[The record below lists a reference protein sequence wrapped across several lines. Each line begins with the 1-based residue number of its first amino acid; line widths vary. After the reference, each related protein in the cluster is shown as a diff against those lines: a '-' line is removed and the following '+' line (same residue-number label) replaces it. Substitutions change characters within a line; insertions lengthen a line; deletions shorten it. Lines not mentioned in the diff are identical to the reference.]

1 LEKQKPRLVCTN
13 RGFVIFTF
21 APRIHKSTNQHHS
34 MYREFK
40 HLNLPAIDAEILQ
53 FWEDEKIFEK
63 SVEQRPKENSFV
75 FYEGPPSA
83 NGKPGIHHVMGRT
96 VKDLFCRYNTLKGFR
111 VARKG
116 GWDTHG
122 LPIELAVEKE
132 LGITKEDIG
141 VKVSV
146 EEYNA
151 TCRSTVMRYKDLW
164 EEKTRLMGFWAD
176 LENPYITFENSYI
189 ETVWYILQRL
199 YKKQT
204 ADGQSFLYK
213 GFTIQPFSPAAGT
226 GLSSHELNM
235 PGTYKEV
242 TDISAVA
249 MFKVKRDASSAQ
261 LFDSETEDVRILA
274 WTTTP
279 WTLPSNVALTV
290 GPKIEY
296 VKVKTLSPYTGAP
309 VSVVLAKSRLTGYF
323 NAEDEN
329 QPLDSFNVG
338 DKKLPYQIVIEG
350 IKGSK
355 LVGIRYEQLLPTP
368 AASTP
373 ELEEKAFRVIPGD
386 WVTTEDGTGV
396 VHTAPY
402 FGADDFRACK
412 TAGIP
417 FIGLFNEKAP
427 ELPFPLVDRQGKFV
441 DEVPEFG
448 GRYVKAEYYSDE
460 IQQDKA
466 FKPTDLLISL
476 RLKEDNKAFKVER
489 YKHTYPHC
497 WRTDKP
503 VLYYP
508 LDSWFVRAS
517 AAKERLSELNKTIN
531 WHPESTGTGRFG
543 QWLDN
548 LQDWNLSRSR
558 YWGIPLP
565 IWRTEDGEEEI
576 CIGSVMELSEEVE
589 KAVQAGMMGSN
600 PFNPTPN
607 LSSAGEVDL
616 RSGFSEGDDNLGEG
630 FRGDWFKTTSPERW
644 AYLKDFARGMRKSQ
658 TAGEMA
664 MWEIL
669 RDKQLDGVKFRRQHA
684 IEEFI
689 ADFVSLEHRLVVEVD
704 GTIHDFQAEH
714 DQMRT
719 ELLKAVGFE
728 VVRFRNEDILGH
740 QYKVM
745 DDLRAILKK
754 RKEELSKNPNQHPQG
769 TTDSKEKVHIHN
781 QNPHGTANS
790 EEKAHI
796 HNQSPHA
803 TANSEEKT
811 QIKSPSPAGEGLGV
825 GFDLHRPFIDEV
837 VLVSPTGRPMRREL
851 DLIDVWF
858 DSGSMPYAQWGLD
871 YEKLKN
877 GDDKPFKSPFEVSYP
892 ATFIAEGVDQ
902 TRGWFY
908 TLHAIAGM
916 VYDSVAFKNVVSNG
930 LVLDKNGEKM
940 SKSKGNVVDPFA
952 TLAEFG
958 ADATRWYMMS
968 NANPWDNLKFDTG
981 GILETRNKLFGTLYN
996 TYNFFALY
1004 ANLDGF
1010 KHDEFNVMPYEKR
1023 TELDRWIISKL
1034 YSLLADYRAAM
1045 DDYDVTKACRAIED
1059 FVDEHL
1065 SNWYVRLS
1073 RRRFWKS
1080 SPLPIGE
1087 GPGEGLNEDKTAAY
1101 QTLYECLMVTVQLM
1115 ASVAPFFSDWMY
1127 RNLTAPVKAVAKARN
1142 TPLRHD
1148 SIHLSDLTPLQPFM
1162 VDKALEKRMDYAQR
1176 ICSLA
1181 LSIRKKEGFRVRL
1194 PLRKILIPVLDKS
1207 FISAVDAVKGLILS
1221 EINVKHLEYV
1231 TDASGLLKKGA
1242 KANFKTLGAK
1252 LGKDMKDAAAFIAG
1266 FSNEQIDALEK
1277 SGKLDVT
1284 LNGNA
1289 YTLTPDDLVIT
1300 TEDLPGWKVA
1310 SDGDLTVALDVN
1322 MSEELLAEGMARD
1335 LVSIIQK
1342 IRKDKDFNVTD
1353 RIAVR
1358 MERHPAIVAAV
1369 EQFGSYIKDEVLA
1382 NSLVLVDSVS
1392 GEAVELND
1400 EVSLTMDV
1408 TVD

>member
-1 LEKQKPRLVCTN
+1 
-13 RGFVIFTF
+13 
-21 APRIHKSTNQHHS
+21 

-40 HLNLPAIDAEILQ
+40 HLNLPAIDAEIRQ
-53 FWEDEKIFEK
+53 FWEDEQIFEK
-63 SVEQRPKENSFV
+63 SVDQRAVENAFV

-83 NGKPGIHHVMGRT
+83 NGKPGIHHVMART

-111 VARKG
+111 VDRKG

-122 LPIELAVEKE
+122 LPIELQVEKE

-141 VKVSV
+141 KKVTV
-146 EEYNA
+146 EEYNSA
-151 TCRSTVMRYKDLW
+151 CRSTVMRYKDLW
-164 EEKTRLMGFWAD
+164 EEKTRAMGYWAD
-176 LENPYITFENSYI
+176 LDNPYITFENEYI
-189 ETVWYILQRL
+189 ETVWYLLQRL
-199 YKKQT
+199 YKKKT
-204 ADGQSFLYK
+204 TDGQSFLYK
-213 GFTIQPFSPAAGT
+213 GFTIQPYSPAAGT
-226 GLSSHELNM
+226 GLSTHELNM

-249 MFKVKRDASSAQ
+249 MFRVVRNAVSES
-261 LFDSETEDVRILA
+261 LFDAENEDVRILA

-309 VSVVLAKSRLTGYF
+309 VSVILAKSRLSGYF
-323 NAEDEN
+323 NIEDEH
-329 QPLDSFNVG
+329 QPLDSFKVG
-338 DKKLPYQIVIEG
+338 DKKLPYSVAKDG
-350 IKGSK
+350 IQGSK

-368 AASTP
+368 AASSP
-373 ELEEKAFRVIPGD
+373 ELEAKGFQVIPGD

-417 FIGLFNEKAP
+417 FIGLFNEKNP
-427 ELPFPLVDRQGKFV
+427 ELPFPLVDKQGKFV
-441 DEVPEFG
+441 EEVPEFG
-448 GRYVKAEYYSDE
+448 GRYVKAEYYPVDV
-460 IQQDKA
+460 QKDKD
-466 FKPTDLLISL
+466 FKPTDLLVSL
-476 RLKEDNKAFKVER
+476 RLKEDNKAFKVEK

-497 WRTDKP
+497 WRTEKP

-576 CIGSVMELSEEVE
+576 CIGSMLELKEEIQ
-589 KAVQAGMMGSN
+589 KAVKAGVMMKDPYADLGLVAEEGTIEQYVFTGDKSFWDILKVHGRDNRKAPTEAENVLWQA
-600 PFNPTPN
+600 
-607 LSSAGEVDL
+607 L
-616 RSGFSEGDDNLGEG
+616 RNRKLGD
-630 FRGDWFKTTSPERW
+630 
-644 AYLKDFARGMRKSQ
+644 Y
-658 TAGEMA
+658 
-664 MWEIL
+664 
-669 RDKQLDGVKFRRQHA
+669 KFRRQHQ
-684 IEEFI
+684 IGTFI
-689 ADFVSLEHRLVVEVD
+689 ADFVCVSEKLVVEVD
-704 GTIHDFQAEH
+704 GGYHGTVEQKEFDEA
-714 DQMRT
+714 RT
-719 ELLKAVGFE
+719 AYLNNVGFR
-728 VVRFRNEDILGH
+728 VVRFSNQEVL
-740 QYKVM
+740 K
-745 DDLRAILKK
+745 DLSLVLEGLREVLASPPNP
-754 RKEELSKNPNQHPQG
+754 LSDGEGEP
-769 TTDSKEKVHIHN
+769 
-781 QNPHGTANS
+781 
-790 EEKAHI
+790 
-796 HNQSPHA
+796 SPA
-803 TANSEEKT
+803 RIN
-811 QIKSPSPAGEGLGV
+811 SPSPSERGLG
-825 GFDLHRPFIDEV
+825 GEADLHRPFIDEV
-837 VLVSPTGRPMRREL
+837 ILVSPTGRPMQREL

-871 YEKLKN
+871 YEKLKA
-877 GDDKPFKSPFEVSYP
+877 GHDKPFKSPFEVAYP

-916 VYDSVAFKNVVSNG
+916 IYDSVAFKNVVSNG
-930 LVLDKNGEKM
+930 LVLDKSGEKM
-940 SKSKGNVVDPFA
+940 SKSKGNVVDPFE

-958 ADATRWYMMS
+958 ADATRWYMMA

-981 GILETRNKLFGTLYN
+981 GIIEVRNKLFGTLYN

-1010 KHDEFNVMPYEKR
+1010 KMDEFQVLPMDKR
-1023 TELDRWIISKL
+1023 SELDRWVISKL
-1034 YSLLADYRAAM
+1034 YSLVADYRTAM

-1073 RRRFWKS
+1073 RRRFWK
-1080 SPLPIGE
+1080 GD
-1087 GPGEGLNEDKTAAY
+1087 LNEDKTAAY
-1101 QTLYECLMVTVQLM
+1101 QTLFECLMVTNQLM
-1115 ASVAPFFSDWMY
+1115 SSVAPFFSDWMY
-1127 RNLTAPVKAVAKARN
+1127 RNLTASIKEKAKAKN

-1148 SIHLSDLTPLQPFM
+1148 SVHLTDLVQPEPSKI
-1162 VDKALEKRMDYAQR
+1162 DKALEKRMDYAQR

-1181 LSIRKKEGFRVRL
+1181 FSVRKREKLRVRQ
-1194 PLRKILIPVLDKS
+1194 PLQKVLLPVLDEA
-1207 FISAVDAVKGLILS
+1207 FIAAVDEVKELILN

-1231 TDASGLLKKGA
+1231 TDSSGLLKKSA

-1252 LGKDMKDAAAFIAG
+1252 LGPDMKEAAALIAN
-1266 FSNEQIDALEK
+1266 FTNEQIAVLEK
-1277 SGKLDVT
+1277 SGSMEVT
-1284 LNGNA
+1284 IKGNH
-1289 YTLTPDDLVIT
+1289 YSLVPEDLVVT
-1300 TEDLPGWKVA
+1300 TEDLPGWKSA
-1310 SDGDLTVALDVN
+1310 SDGSITVALDVN
-1322 MSEELLAEGMARD
+1322 LTEELLAEGTARD
-1335 LVSIIQK
+1335 LVNRIQN

-1353 RIAVR
+1353 RIVVR
-1358 MERHPAIVAAV
+1358 IERHPAIVSAV
-1369 EQFGSYIKDEVLA
+1369 ETFGDYIKDEVLA
-1382 NSLVLVDSVS
+1382 NSLVMTDSVD

-1400 EVSLTMDV
+1400 EVTLVMDV
-1408 TVD
+1408 SLD

>member
-1 LEKQKPRLVCTN
+1 
-13 RGFVIFTF
+13 
-21 APRIHKSTNQHHS
+21 

-63 SVEQRPKENSFV
+63 SVEQRPEENSFV

-141 VKVSV
+141 TKVSV

-176 LENPYITFENSYI
+176 LDNPYITFENSYI
-189 ETVWYILQRL
+189 ETVWYMLQRL
-199 YKKQT
+199 YKKKT
-204 ADGQSFLYK
+204 ADNQRFLYK
-213 GFTIQPFSPAAGT
+213 GFTIQPYSPAAGT

-242 TDISAVA
+242 TDFSIVA
-249 MFKVKRDASSAQ
+249 MFRVRKDESSAH
-261 LFDSETEDVRILA
+261 LFDSEIEDVRILA

-290 GPKIEY
+290 GPNIEY
-296 VKVKTLSPYTGAP
+296 VKVKTVSPYTGAL
-309 VSVVLAKSRLTGYF
+309 VSVVLAKSRLAGYF
-323 NAEDEN
+323 NSEDEN
-329 QPLDSFNVG
+329 QTLDSFKIG
-338 DKKLPYQIVIEG
+338 DKKLPYQVVKDG
-350 IKGSK
+350 IKGSN
-355 LVGIRYEQLLPTP
+355 LVGVRYEQLLLTP

-373 ELEEKAFRVIPGD
+373 ELEEKAFRVISGD

-417 FIGLFNEKAP
+417 FIGLYNEKAP

-448 GRYVKAEYYSDE
+448 GRYVKSEYYPVE
-460 IQQDKA
+460 TQKDKE
-466 FKPTDLLISL
+466 FKPTDLLVAL
-476 RLKEDNKAFKVER
+476 RLKEDNKAFKVEK

-508 LDSWFVRAS
+508 LDSWFIRAS
-517 AAKERLSELNKTIN
+517 AARERLSELNKTIS

-576 CIGSVMELSEEVE
+576 CIGSMMELSEEIE
-589 KAVQAGMMGSN
+589 KAVAAGLA
-600 PFNPTPN
+600 PTP
-607 LSSAGEVDL
+607 SPSPQG
-616 RSGFSEGDDNLGEG
+616 EGDLHSVISQESGDHGVGNEGRDG
-630 FRGDWFKTTSPERW
+630 FRGDWYKTASPGRW
-644 AYLKDFARGMRKSQ
+644 KILKEFARNMRKHQ
-658 TAGEMA
+658 TAGEEA
-664 MWEIL
+664 MWETL

-684 IEEFI
+684 IEGFI
-689 ADFVSLEHRLVVEVD
+689 GDFVSLEYRLVVEVD
-704 GTIHDFQAEH
+704 GTIHNFQAEQ

-719 ELLKAVGFE
+719 ELLNAVGFE
-728 VVRFRNEDILGH
+728 VVRFKNEDILGH
-740 QYKVM
+740 KYRVM
-745 DDLRAILKK
+745 DELRVILKN
-754 RKEELSKNPNQHPQG
+754 RKAELSTTPPQG
-769 TTDSKEKVHIHN
+769 TTDIKEN
-781 QNPHGTANS
+781 AR
-790 EEKAHI
+790 
-796 HNQSPHA
+796 
-803 TANSEEKT
+803 
-811 QIKSPSPAGEGLGV
+811 IKSPSPKGEGLGV
-825 GFDLHRPFIDEV
+825 GPDLHRPYIDEII
-837 VLVSPTGRPMRREL
+837 LLSPSGRPMRREL

-858 DSGSMPYAQWGLD
+858 DSGCMPYAQWGLD

-877 GDDKPFKSPFEVSYP
+877 GDDKPFKTPFEVSFP

-908 TLHAIAGM
+908 TLHAIAGI

-940 SKSKGNVVDPFA
+940 SKSKGNVVDPFE

-968 NANPWDNLKFDTG
+968 NANPWDNLKFDTN
-981 GILETRNKLFGTLYN
+981 GILEVRNKLFGTLYN

-1010 KHDEFNVMPYEKR
+1010 KHDEFNVMMYEKR

-1034 YSLLADYRAAM
+1034 YSLLADYREAM
-1045 DDYDVTKACRAIED
+1045 DDYDVTKACR
-1059 FVDEHL
+1059 H
-1065 SNWYVRLS
+1065 R
-1073 RRRFWKS
+1073 
-1080 SPLPIGE
+1080 
-1087 GPGEGLNEDKTAAY
+1087 
-1101 QTLYECLMVTVQLM
+1101 
-1115 ASVAPFFSDWMY
+1115 
-1127 RNLTAPVKAVAKARN
+1127 
-1142 TPLRHD
+1142 
-1148 SIHLSDLTPLQPFM
+1148 
-1162 VDKALEKRMDYAQR
+1162 R
-1176 ICSLA
+1176 IC
-1181 LSIRKKEGFRVRL
+1181 R
-1194 PLRKILIPVLDKS
+1194 
-1207 FISAVDAVKGLILS
+1207 
-1221 EINVKHLEYV
+1221 
-1231 TDASGLLKKGA
+1231 
-1242 KANFKTLGAK
+1242 
-1252 LGKDMKDAAAFIAG
+1252 
-1266 FSNEQIDALEK
+1266 
-1277 SGKLDVT
+1277 
-1284 LNGNA
+1284 
-1289 YTLTPDDLVIT
+1289 
-1300 TEDLPGWKVA
+1300 
-1310 SDGDLTVALDVN
+1310 
-1322 MSEELLAEGMARD
+1322 
-1335 LVSIIQK
+1335 
-1342 IRKDKDFNVTD
+1342 
-1353 RIAVR
+1353 
-1358 MERHPAIVAAV
+1358 
-1369 EQFGSYIKDEVLA
+1369 
-1382 NSLVLVDSVS
+1382 
-1392 GEAVELND
+1392 
-1400 EVSLTMDV
+1400 
-1408 TVD
+1408 